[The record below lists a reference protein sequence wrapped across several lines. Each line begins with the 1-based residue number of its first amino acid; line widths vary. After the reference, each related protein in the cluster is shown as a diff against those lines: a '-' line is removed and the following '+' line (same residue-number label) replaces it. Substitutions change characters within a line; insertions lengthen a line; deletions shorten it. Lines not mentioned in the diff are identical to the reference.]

1 MERGIGERRFL
12 EGSEDCCN
20 TAGQQRRHVKK
31 GVGSLSCGKRSD
43 SPLPSHVPQHPPCA
57 LVSPAPK
64 ESVPPTIFMCIVVL
78 RCFNTL
84 AKYEMNKEIRFR

>member
-1 MERGIGERRFL
+1 MVGEDRVIMCEESGRESFVWEEIRL
-12 EGSEDCCN
+12 TFVDPHP
-20 TAGQQRRHVKK
+20 QQ
-31 GVGSLSCGKRSD
+31 
-43 SPLPSHVPQHPPCA
+43 PACA